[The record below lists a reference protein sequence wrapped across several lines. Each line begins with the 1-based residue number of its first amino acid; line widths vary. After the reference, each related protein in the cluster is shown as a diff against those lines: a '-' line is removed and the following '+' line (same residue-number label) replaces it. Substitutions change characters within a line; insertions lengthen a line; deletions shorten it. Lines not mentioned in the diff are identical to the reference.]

1 MKTIGLLFD
10 DTGHSENADDILD
23 FDKMNLGQLR
33 EFAIQAGIDFPAGAK
48 KSELLEAVKQ
58 AYDEKVPY

>member
-1 MKTIGLLFD
+1 MRTVGLVFD
-10 DTGHSENADDILD
+10 DTGQSVNVDDILD

-48 KSELLEAVKQ
+48 KSELLTAVKQ

>member
-33 EFAIQAGIDFPAGAK
+33 EFAIQAGIDFPVGAK
-48 KSELLEAVKQ
+48 KSELLAAVKQ